1 MLHREHRRVRSTL
14 AFHVSRV
21 VIGAGL
27 LIVMVAMNLP
37 FVTLSG
43 SAVRDAIGAD
53 GLPVLLLLA
62 PVFLATLIPDH
73 TRPLPAV
80 IAWPALGLAA
90 VALPLAVV
98 KYLGAANLAATL
110 GGGVGFGAR
119 LLVFG
124 ALVAATGVALG
135 LALNIL
141 GDPVSAHSGRPAP
154 SRTGRGA
161 GSGHGPAVRHGE
173 PSPPTRPKNSGA
185 VTPQTPP
192 HARRRPDTGRR

>member
-1 MLHREHRRVRSTL
+1 MLHREHRRVRSNL

-37 FVTLSG
+37 FVTVSG
-43 SAVRDAIGAD
+43 GTLRDAMSAD
-53 GLPVLLLLA
+53 ALPVLLLLA

-73 TRPLPAV
+73 TRPLPDV

-124 ALVAATGVALG
+124 ALVVATGVALG
-135 LALNIL
+135 LALSIL
-141 GDPVSAHSGRPAP
+141 GVPVSTHRGRPVP
-154 SRTGRGA
+154 SRAGRSA
-161 GSGHGPAVRHGE
+161 GRA
-173 PSPPTRPKNSGA
+173 A
-185 VTPQTPP
+185 PQTPP
-192 HARRRPDTGRR
+192 HARRRPETGRD